1 MVAKTFVLTFVKDG
15 KVKVIAQRELI
26 QDLQRV
32 KSEVKKDPIY
42 RNGLFQIRTPDGLKA
57 VPILEKKFKR

>member
-32 KSEVKKDPIY
+32 KAEVKKDGKY
-42 RNGLFQIRTPDGLKA
+42 NGGIFQIRTPDGLKA